1 MEKATYEECR
11 FEVIEFDG
19 QAVIVTSPG
28 DCDFESEVG

>member
-19 QAVIVTSPG
+19 QDVIVTSPG
-28 DCDFESEVG
+28 GCDFESEVG